1 MLRRLLI
8 ANRGEIVCR
17 IARTAQR
24 LGVTAIAVYSEA
36 DAGARHVRV
45 ADEAYH
51 LGPAPAAESYL
62 DIAKIIALARRVGAE
77 AVHPGY
83 GFLSENAAFAQGCVD
98 AGLIFVGPPAS
109 AIRAMGSKSASKAAM
124 AAVGVP
130 VAPGYHGA
138 DQSPQALMAEAQ
150 RVGFPLIIKAS
161 AGGGGKGMQVVN
173 SAAEVAAAVES
184 AQRLARTAFG
194 DDRLLLERYFPQA
207 RHVEVQIFADSH
219 GDVVSLFDRDCS
231 VQRRHQKIIEEAPA
245 PGLRDAVRA
254 AMSQAAIQ
262 AARAVGY
269 VGAGTVEFLV
279 DEAQNFYFMEMN
291 TRLQVEHPVTEF
303 ITGIDLVEWQLR
315 IATGARLPKAQS
327 DILQHGTAME
337 ARLYAEDPE
346 HGYLPS
352 VGRITHL
359 HWPDAAPGLRLDIG
373 VDAGDEVSTF
383 YDPMLGKVVAWG
395 ESRGEAVDRLHK
407 ALADIE
413 IVGVTTNRALL
424 LSVLADGEFRRGG
437 VTTSFLDARAAQ
449 SSFGEPKAGDADAV
463 LAALWCATR
472 RTECDALWTDT
483 RGWRLAGPPRSTWVF
498 GDRTVIIELSEPND
512 YVAHVTGR
520 GERLAGRG
528 ERAAGHGK
536 HSRGHGRHSPGHEY
550 ALHVV
555 ARGAQA
561 LDVEVAGQMQRVSV
575 VEVDQT
581 LHLFRAGRQAAVR
594 LARTEDALQ
603 VSASAEEGS
612 LLTPLPGTLV
622 AVHVTEGQQVVRGA
636 PLVTVEAMKMEH
648 TLTAPYDGVVTR
660 LAFGLTERVA
670 AGAVLVELAPLD
682 S

>member
-1 MLRRLLI
+1 MLRRLLV

-24 LGVTAIAVYSEA
+24 LGLTTIAVYSEA

-45 ADEAYH
+45 ADEAYY

-62 DIAKIIALARRVGAE
+62 DIAKIIALARRVGAD

-83 GFLSENAAFAQGCVD
+83 GFLSENADFAQACVD

-138 DQSPQALMAEAQ
+138 DQSPAGLIAEAQ

-207 RHVEVQIFADSH
+207 RHVEVQVFADSH

-245 PGLRDAVRA
+245 PDLRDEVRA

-262 AARAVGY
+262 SARAVGY

-279 DEAQNFYFMEMN
+279 DEAQHFYFMEMN

-315 IATGARLPKAQS
+315 IATGARLPKAQN
-327 DILQHGTAME
+327 DILQHGTALE
-337 ARLYAEDPE
+337 ARLYAEDPTR
-346 HGYLPS
+346 GYLPS

-359 HWPDAAPGLRLDIG
+359 HWPDAAPHLRLDIG

-395 ESRGEAVDRLHK
+395 ESRGEAADRLHE

-424 LSVLADGEFRRGG
+424 TSVLADEEFRRGG
-437 VTTSFLDARAAQ
+437 ITTSFLDARRAHLA
-449 SSFGEPKAGDADAV
+449 FGEPAAGDIDAA

-472 RTECDALWTDT
+472 RTEGDALWADS
-483 RGWRLAGPPRSTWVF
+483 RGWRLAAPPRSAWVLA
-498 GDRTVIIELSEPND
+498 DLTVIIEWSAPNS
-512 YVAHVTGR
+512 YLARV
-520 GERLAGRG
+520 AGR
-528 ERAAGHGK
+528 
-536 HSRGHGRHSPGHEY
+536 EY
-550 ALHVV
+550 PQRLV
-555 ARGAQA
+555 ARGGQS
-561 LDVEVAGQMQRVSV
+561 LDVEIAGQLLHVSV
-575 VEVDQT
+575 IEVDQA
-581 LHLFRAGRQAAVR
+581 LHLFRSGRHVVLR

-603 VSASAEEGS
+603 VSAGAEEGS

-622 AVHVTEGQQVVRGA
+622 AVHVTVGQQVARGA

-648 TLTAPYDGVVTR
+648 TLTAPYDGRVARV
-660 LAFGLTERVA
+660 AFGLMERVA
-670 AGAVLVELAPLD
+670 AGAVLVELSPLET
-682 S
+682 

>member
-24 LGVTAIAVYSEA
+24 FGVTAIAVYSEA
-36 DAGARHVRV
+36 DAGARHVRA

-62 DIAKIIALARRVGAE
+62 DIAKIIGLAQRVGAD

-138 DQSPQALMAEAQ
+138 DQSPQGLMAEAQ

-194 DDRLLLERYFPQA
+194 DDRLLLERYFPKA

-352 VGRITHL
+352 VGRIKHL
-359 HWPDAAPGLRLDIG
+359 HWPDIAPGLRLDIG

-424 LSVLADGEFRRGG
+424 LSVLADEEFRRGG

-449 SSFGEPKAGDADAV
+449 LSFGEPKVGDVDAV

-472 RTECDALWTDT
+472 RTECDGLWADT
-483 RGWRLAGPPRSTWVF
+483 RGWRLAAPPRSTWAF
-498 GDRTVIIELSEPND
+498 ADRTVIIELSEPND

-520 GERLAGRG
+520 GER
-528 ERAAGHGK
+528 AAGHGK
-536 HSRGHGRHSPGHEY
+536 HSPGHGRHSSGHEY

-555 ARGAQA
+555 ARGAQS
-561 LDVEVAGQMQRVSV
+561 LDVDLAGQMQHVSV
-575 VEVDQT
+575 VEVDQM
-581 LHLFRAGRQAAVR
+581 LHLFRAGQQAALR

-603 VSASAEEGS
+603 VSAGAEEGS

-622 AVHVTEGQQVVRGA
+622 AVHVTEGQQVARGA

-670 AGAVLVELAPLD
+670 AGAVLVELAPLGLSD
-682 S
+682 